1 LQSGFGKDECRKEI
15 SMKNNTET
23 RNLAQLDAT
32 TGNIYQSITIVSQRA
47 NQIQALE
54 KEELQEKLK
63 DFTQYSENIEEFF
76 ENREQ
81 IEISKYYERL
91 PKPALR
97 ALDEFEE
104 ERIAWRIREEN
115 EG

>member
-1 LQSGFGKDECRKEI
+1 
-15 SMKNNTET
+15 MKNNTET
-23 RNLAQLDAT
+23 RNLAQLDAN

>member
-1 LQSGFGKDECRKEI
+1 
-15 SMKNNTET
+15 MKNNTET
-23 RNLAQLDAT
+23 RNLAQLDAN

-104 ERIAWRIREEN
+104 DRIAWRIREEN

>member
-1 LQSGFGKDECRKEI
+1 
-15 SMKNNTET
+15 
-23 RNLAQLDAT
+23 
-32 TGNIYQSITIVSQRA
+32 
-47 NQIQALE
+47 
-54 KEELQEKLK
+54 LK

-104 ERIAWRIREEN
+104 DRIAWRIREEN

>member
-1 LQSGFGKDECRKEI
+1 
-15 SMKNNTET
+15 MKNNTET
-23 RNLAQLDAT
+23 RNLAQLDAN

-47 NQIQALE
+47 NQIQAVE

>member
-1 LQSGFGKDECRKEI
+1 
-15 SMKNNTET
+15 M
-23 RNLAQLDAT
+23 DAN

-47 NQIQALE
+47 NQIQAVE

>member
-1 LQSGFGKDECRKEI
+1 
-15 SMKNNTET
+15 MKNNTET
-23 RNLAQLDAT
+23 RNLAQLDAN

-47 NQIQALE
+47 NQIQAVE

-104 ERIAWRIREEN
+104 DRIAWRIREEN

>member
-1 LQSGFGKDECRKEI
+1 
-15 SMKNNTET
+15 MKNNTET
-23 RNLAQLDAT
+23 RNLAQLDAN

-47 NQIQALE
+47 NQIQAVE

-81 IEISKYYERL
+81 IEI
-91 PKPALR
+91 
-97 ALDEFEE
+97 
-104 ERIAWRIREEN
+104 
-115 EG
+115 